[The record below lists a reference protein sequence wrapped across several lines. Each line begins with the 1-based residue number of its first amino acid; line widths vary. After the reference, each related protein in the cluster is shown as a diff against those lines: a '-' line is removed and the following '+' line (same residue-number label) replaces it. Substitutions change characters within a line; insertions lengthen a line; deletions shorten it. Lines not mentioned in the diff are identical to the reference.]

1 MEGLA
6 VNLIGQISSTA
17 LTQAGSF
24 FLQKLI
30 GFLATHHAAS
40 PALCLIKEEIILNLG
55 EVYA

>member
-1 MEGLA
+1 MEALA

-30 GFLATHHAAS
+30 GFLASHHAAS
-40 PALCLIKEEIILNLG
+40 PALHLIKEEIIQNLG
-55 EVYA
+55 QVNA